1 MIRIKTIALIFICQF
16 SIVNSFSQEIE
27 IPEKFIQT
35 QGRLNKDGALF
46 LSSWATYNIIYS
58 GYQSTFR
65 MGEKNCFHQMNA
77 VSGTLNL
84 AIGLPTLIRNY
95 NIYKG
100 KIKLDLINY
109 DPTKPLF
116 IYSAKAWIDVL
127 VIGTG
132 FILKSRANKSSNPEM
147 NLGFGKSLILQG
159 SLVFTFDS
167 VMYLLHR
174 KLVRNLVR
182 NQ

>member
-1 MIRIKTIALIFICQF
+1 MIRLKTIILFFICQL
-16 SIVNSFSQEIE
+16 SIFNCHSQEIQ
-27 IPEKFIQT
+27 IPDRFIET

-58 GYQSTFR
+58 GYLSTFET
-65 MGEKNCFHQMNA
+65 GEKNYFHQMNA
-77 VSGTLNL
+77 IGGTINL

-100 KIKLDLINY
+100 KIKLDLVKY

-116 IYSAKAWIDVL
+116 NYSAKAWIDVAI
-127 VIGTG
+127 IGAG
-132 FILKSRANKSSNPEM
+132 FYIKSRASKVASPDPYF
-147 NLGFGKSLILQG
+147 GIGKSLILQG
-159 SLVFTFDS
+159 SVAITFDS
-167 VMYLLHR
+167 IMYLLHR
-174 KLVRNLVR
+174 KLIRNLVR